1 MKMATNIII
10 ITEFCELNNYNSSN
24 LNTKKELNFSQT
36 TVPKRKPI
44 SINFRKDT
52 HITERELQHRTLK
65 RISEKDSQSIFE
77 TQKVSL
83 VKKKR
88 TNPFKC
94 IDT

>member
-1 MKMATNIII
+1 MSSLNYQETSTVRQEPMKMATNIII

-65 RISEKDSQSIFE
+65 RISEKDTSIH
-77 TQKVSL
+77 
-83 VKKKR
+83 
-88 TNPFKC
+88 
-94 IDT
+94 I